1 MQARQTRTTA
11 RHNRTADPLQRFLP
25 TPPDSIRQ
33 EQGKP
38 AEGLP
43 SYRASRP
50 CAPPARIHLSMAKN
64 AARCMSPRST
74 LRCPMHRTPLA
85 IAPHSV
91 GHRTALLSLCQ
102 DNPCFCTTVF
112 PHLEL
117 RIPGCIKSPP
127 DMQKKPQSE
136 TGNHPTPPA
145 PARSTTRNP
154 RFLIATKP
162 ISQFKIL
169 CSNFPSSAFLN
180 S

>member
-1 MQARQTRTTA
+1 MEGRAAGTAPQTHTTA
-11 RHNRTADPLQRFLP
+11 RHNRAADPLQRFLP

-85 IAPHSV
+85 IAPHSIPSARTPLLLH
-91 GHRTALLSLCQ
+91 HRISPSGT
-102 DNPCFCTTVF
+102 
-112 PHLEL
+112 PHPWLHQKPARYAEKASE
-117 RIPGCIKSPP
+117 RNREPPHSTRTSPFH
-127 DMQKKPQSE
+127 DPQSQIPDC
-136 TGNHPTPPA
+136 HKA
-145 PARSTTRNP
+145 HS
-154 RFLIATKP
+154 P
-162 ISQFKIL
+162 IQKSLFK
-169 CSNFPSSAFLN
+169 FPIQCIS
-180 S
+180 

>member
-1 MQARQTRTTA
+1 MEGRAADAAPQAHTTA
-11 RHNRTADPLQRFLP
+11 RHSRTADPLQRFLP

-85 IAPHSV
+85 IAPHSIPSARTTLLLH
-91 GHRTALLSLCQ
+91 HRIS
-102 DNPCFCTTVF
+102 PSVTTH
-112 PHLEL
+112 PWLH
-117 RIPGCIKSPP
+117 
-127 DMQKKPQSE
+127 QK
-136 TGNHPTPPA
+136 
-145 PARSTTRNP
+145 PARYAEKASERNREPPHSTRSSP
-154 RFLIATKP
+154 FHDPKLQIPDCHKAHSP
-162 ISQFKIL
+162 IQNSLFK
-169 CSNFPSSAFLN
+169 FPIQCIS
-180 S
+180 

>member
-1 MQARQTRTTA
+1 MQARQAHTTA
-11 RHNRTADPLQRFLP
+11 RHNRAADPLQRFSP

-85 IAPHSV
+85 IAPHSIPSARTTLLLH
-91 GHRTALLSLCQ
+91 HRISPSGT
-102 DNPCFCTTVF
+102 
-112 PHLEL
+112 PHPWLH
-117 RIPGCIKSPP
+117 
-127 DMQKKPQSE
+127 QK
-136 TGNHPTPPA
+136 
-145 PARSTTRNP
+145 PARYAEKASERNREPHHSTRSGP
-154 RFLIATKP
+154 FHAPKSQIPDCHKAHSP
-162 ISQFKIL
+162 IQNSLFK
-169 CSNFPSSAFLN
+169 FPIQCIS
-180 S
+180 

>member
-11 RHNRTADPLQRFLP
+11 RHNRAADPLQRFLP

-33 EQGKP
+33 ERGKP

-85 IAPHSV
+85 IAPHSIPSARTTLLLH
-91 GHRTALLSLCQ
+91 HRISPSGT
-102 DNPCFCTTVF
+102 
-112 PHLEL
+112 PHPWLH
-117 RIPGCIKSPP
+117 
-127 DMQKKPQSE
+127 QK
-136 TGNHPTPPA
+136 
-145 PARSTTRNP
+145 PARYAEKASERNRKPPHSTRSSP
-154 RFLIATKP
+154 FHAPKFLIPDCHKAHSP
-162 ISQFKIL
+162 IQNSLFK
-169 CSNFPSSAFLN
+169 FPIQCIS
-180 S
+180 

>member
-1 MQARQTRTTA
+1 MQARQAHTTA
-11 RHNRTADPLQRFLP
+11 RHSRTADPLQRFLP
-25 TPPDSIRQ
+25 SPPDSIRQ

-85 IAPHSV
+85 IAPHS
-91 GHRTALLSLCQ
+91 
-102 DNPCFCTTVF
+102 
-112 PHLEL
+112 
-117 RIPGCIKSPP
+117 
-127 DMQKKPQSE
+127 
-136 TGNHPTPPA
+136 
-145 PARSTTRNP
+145 
-154 RFLIATKP
+154 
-162 ISQFKIL
+162 
-169 CSNFPSSAFLN
+169 FPSARTTPAFAPPYFPIWNSASLVASKARPICRKSLRAKPGITPLPPLQPVPRPQISN